1 MENLKKY
8 KFPENSKMN
17 IFGNILIEKTISNM
31 SFNYINFF
39 NTNNIILKDNLDKKY
54 LFFLDLSRL
63 NIMML
68 LDSNSIMDG
77 KLLNNEYNNLLS
89 ESDILL
95 LFFKIKLFI
104 ISNLN
109 KICDDNDYHH
119 ELIEIISNYDNYL
132 DEKNYFLN
140 KYLPKYERLKKIREE
155 FNKFELRYISI
166 VIILS
171 FYLYKNKELLIKFI
185 EKVDNLTS
193 EYINKMDFENIN
205 FKLNKASFWKYIST
219 SI

>member
-95 LFFKIKLFI
+95 L
-104 ISNLN
+104 
-109 KICDDNDYHH
+109 
-119 ELIEIISNYDNYL
+119 
-132 DEKNYFLN
+132 
-140 KYLPKYERLKKIREE
+140 
-155 FNKFELRYISI
+155 
-166 VIILS
+166 
-171 FYLYKNKELLIKFI
+171 
-185 EKVDNLTS
+185 
-193 EYINKMDFENIN
+193 
-205 FKLNKASFWKYIST
+205 
-219 SI
+219 